1 MVEKINYQ
9 SIEELSPII
18 NKTNSENFD
27 WGGFS
32 LIEFAVAEKENI
44 NKIFNTCLDIGSGE
58 GKHSRVLSSLGLK
71 VYQVDKYS
79 ETAQFQNDYLE
90 TMLNDKFDIIFCSH
104 VIEHQRNV
112 GLFLDK
118 IYDDLA
124 DNGLLLI
131 SAPKHPAQRIV
142 EGHLN
147 SFIFPYFLQHL
158 IHAGFDCKKG
168 KFLSMGGHENA
179 FIVKKS
185 SSFSYCERKEQGF
198 QWLNIHKERSFYE
211 LITGSEIDNGAF
223 FLNNCSA
230 LKLDPNSKPCIK
242 LSFPDNYSPYG
253 IEINIDRAG
262 IGFRI

>member
-1 MVEKINYQ
+1 MENIKYQ
-9 SIEELSPII
+9 KLGELSPILI
-18 NKTNSENFD
+18 KTNHENIE

-32 LIEFAVAEKENI
+32 LIEFAVSEKENI
-44 NKIFNTCLDIGSGE
+44 NKIFNTCLDIGSGKGE
-58 GKHSRVLSSLGLK
+58 HSRVLSSLGLE

-79 ETAQFQNDYLE
+79 KTAQFQNDYLE
-90 TMLNDKFDIIFCSH
+90 TNFNDKFDIIFCSH

-124 DNGLLLI
+124 DHGFLII
-131 SAPKHPAQRIV
+131 SAPKHPAERFV

-179 FIVKKS
+179 FIVRKS
-185 SSFSYCERKEQGF
+185 SGFSYFERKEQGF
-198 QWLNIHKERSFYE
+198 QWLDEHRERSFHE
-211 LITGSEIDNGAF
+211 LITGSTIDNGAF
-223 FLNNCSA
+223 FLNNCNA
-230 LKLDPNSKPCIK
+230 LKLDPKSKPCIK
-242 LSFPDNYSPYG
+242 ISFPDNYSPYG
-253 IEINIDRAG
+253 IEINIPRAEV
-262 IGFRI
+262 GFRI